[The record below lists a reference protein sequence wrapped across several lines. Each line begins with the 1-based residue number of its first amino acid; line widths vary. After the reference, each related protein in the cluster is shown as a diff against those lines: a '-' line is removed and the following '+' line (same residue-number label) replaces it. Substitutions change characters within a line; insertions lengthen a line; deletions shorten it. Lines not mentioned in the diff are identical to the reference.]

1 MAHKERTY
9 GEWVKLRRKGLGMT
23 RTDLAMRVP
32 CSVDMIHKIEMGL
45 RRPSEKMATRIAICL
60 NVPAEK
66 QPAHAILSRIPK
78 LSLKQALWLDH
89 LLPPCNIY
97 LPQTR
102 LIGRQAELAN
112 IKKCLVQKDNHLL
125 TLVGPPGV
133 GKTRLA
139 LQAAYALREYFEDGV
154 FIVSLAALHDPNLL
168 METIMQSLGVE
179 GDRSKPAQDILSHQ
193 WRDQQML
200 ILLDNFEQVFQAAPQ
215 IARLLERCSLLKI
228 LVTSRLAL
236 RIRPEHRMAV
246 KPLAVP
252 GETSNV
258 SLAEIDAYSSVALFT
273 ERAQAVNSDFLITTD
288 NLADV
293 VGILKR
299 LEGLPLAIELIAA
312 HMAHLSPSE
321 VYAQLTGSF
330 LLHSDGWQND
340 DERQRSLSNAL
351 AWSFRLLSNPAQRLF
366 ACLGIFI
373 GGWSRNAAKAICCDA
388 ETTAGQTT
396 VQAEQLSN
404 LTELHDHHLVEI
416 LSQEDGETRYL
427 MLEPIR
433 QYALSHLQQSG
444 DFERMRLRHCT
455 YFLGLV
461 EAAQPH
467 LIASVESLA
476 WIEMEIGNLRAA
488 LRRALEMGWIENA
501 ARLMIALT
509 FFWAIHSRYLGEG
522 RQWLDQLFKADNF
535 RGLSLTYL
543 ARLMDSAG
551 TLAYLQGDYKQADCY
566 HQRGLSLADSL
577 ADPHLRALALFGLS
591 NAAMNLGKYQR
602 VMELAVKCLPI
613 ARQVEDHWLTAM
625 ALNNLAEVTRQQG
638 DLQSAEEMFSEG
650 FALLSELNAKGFMA
664 ILLTGLGLL
673 AQARK
678 NYQQALSM
686 HTQSIWLACEVDD
699 RRVLARCLEKTAGVI
714 GIMGQP
720 NRAAQ
725 ILGAADA
732 LRSQLNTP
740 VEQVDFLD
748 YEKILTFMRKT
759 LGENQFRADWESGR
773 KMTLDE
779 AIALTPD
786 ATKLDVK
793 D

>member
-1 MAHKERTY
+1 MVHPERTY
-9 GEWVKLRRKGLGMT
+9 GDWVKKRRKSLGMT
-23 RTDLAMRVP
+23 RADLAMRVP
-32 CSVDMIHKIEMGL
+32 CSVDMIQKIEMGL
-45 RRPSEKMATRIAICL
+45 RRPSEQMATRIAICL
-60 NVPAEK
+60 NIPAEA

-78 LSLKQALWLDH
+78 LTLKQALWLDH
-89 LLPPCNIY
+89 LMPPCNIY

-102 LIGRQAELAN
+102 LIGRQAEMAN
-112 IKKCLVQKDNHLL
+112 IKKCLVQKDNRLL

-139 LQAAYALREYFEDGV
+139 LQAAHSLREYFEDGV
-154 FIVSLAALHDPNLL
+154 FIVNLAALHDPNLL
-168 METIMQSLGVE
+168 MEMIIQSLGVV

-215 IARLLERCSLLKI
+215 IARLLERCPLLKI
-228 LVTSRLAL
+228 LVTSRRAL
-236 RIRPEHRMAV
+236 QIRPEHRMAI
-246 KPLAVP
+246 KPLGVP
-252 GETSNV
+252 GQTSNM
-258 SLAEIDAYSSVALFT
+258 SLEEIDGYPAVALFT
-273 ERAQAVNSDFLITTD
+273 ERAQAVNSDFLITPD

-312 HMAHLSPSE
+312 HMAHLSPSD

-330 LLHSDGWQND
+330 LLHSDGWQDD
-340 DERQRSLSNAL
+340 DERQRSLSNTL

-373 GGWSRNAAKAICCDA
+373 GGCSNNAAKVVCCDA
-388 ETTAGQTT
+388 GTTASQPT
-396 VQAEQLSN
+396 EKPELLSN
-404 LTELHDHHLVEI
+404 LNELLDHHLIEQ
-416 LSQEDGETRYL
+416 LPQDDGETRYL

-433 QYALSHLQQSG
+433 QYALSHLQQCG
-444 DFERMRLRHCT
+444 DLERMRLRHCD
-455 YFLGLV
+455 YFLDLV

-467 LIASVESLA
+467 LISSVESLA
-476 WIEMEIGNLRAA
+476 WLETEMGNLRAA

-501 ARLMIALT
+501 AHLMIALT
-509 FFWAIHSRYLGEG
+509 FFWTIHTRYLGEG
-522 RQWLDQLFKADNF
+522 RQWLDQLFKADKF
-535 RGLSLTYL
+535 QGLPLAYL

-551 TLAYLQGDYKQADCY
+551 TLAYLQGDYKQANYY
-566 HQRGLSLADSL
+566 HQRGLSLADEL

-602 VMELAVKCLPI
+602 VMELAEECLPI
-613 ARQVEDHWLTAM
+613 ARQVGDHWLTAM

-650 FALLSELNAKGFMA
+650 FALLRELNAKGFMA

-686 HTQSIWLACEVDD
+686 HAQSIWLACEVDD
-699 RRVLARCLEKTAGVI
+699 QRVLARCLEKTASVI

-748 YEKILTFMRKT
+748 YEKILTFMRET
-759 LGENQFRADWESGR
+759 LGENQFRADWEIGR

-786 ATKLDVK
+786 TTKLDVK